1 MFTLVTYRTR
11 LRVTKYESKLR
22 YKEIYVSDKDYGAIS
37 LKFTLQLKNNGVI
50 DAKKCG
56 KQTSYDV
63 TTSDYDVRL
72 CFY

>member
-1 MFTLVTYRTR
+1 MLVK
-11 LRVTKYESKLR
+11 KYESKLR
-22 YKEIYVSDKDYGAIS
+22 NKETNESDTYYYAIS
-37 LKFTLQLKNNGVI
+37 LRFTGLLKNNGVI
-50 DAKKCG
+50 DAEKCG